1 MNRGLVLHWFLPTTG
16 DSRGILGADTKA
28 GSHHRRADAS
38 AGERPPDI
46 RYLGQIARSAEQLG
60 FEGALTPTGSACED
74 AWVMTAGLSQ
84 VTERLKF
91 LVAFRPGLLSPTLA
105 AQMAATFQRISRGRL
120 MLNVVTGGDLT
131 EQQRFGDF
139 LSKEERY
146 ARADEFLTVVR
157 GAWSEDGIDFDG
169 DHYTIR
175 GARVEEPPAW
185 PPIYFGGSSEPALRV
200 AARHADVYL
209 TWGEPPIQVSEKLAR
224 IRALAEAEGRL
235 GAVRFGIRLHVIAR
249 ATAAEAWAAADQL
262 IANLDEAQIASAQAI
277 QRHSESE
284 GQRRMRE
291 LHGGRL
297 PRRRGRRAAAAR
309 AGVAAPRRRA
319 RAGRGRLKRDGIP
332 AGRAQLS
339 GWRGSSA

>member
-1 MNRGLVLHWFLPTTG
+1 VG
-16 DSRGILGADTKA
+16 DDC
-28 GSHHRRADAS
+28 RA
-38 AGERPPDI
+38 
-46 RYLGQIARSAEQLG
+46 
-60 FEGALTPTGSACED
+60 
-74 AWVMTAGLSQ
+74 
-84 VTERLKF
+84 
-91 LVAFRPGLLSPTLA
+91 
-105 AQMAATFQRISRGRL
+105 
-120 MLNVVTGGDLT
+120 
-131 EQQRFGDF
+131 QRFGDF

-262 IANLDEAQIASAQAI
+262 IANLDEAQFASAQAI